1 MKEIEVKQ
9 LVDQNMRLCHLIG
22 VMYANIIKPDD
33 KWKKWIGKAIES
45 VVYKN
50 GPLAEFPE

>member
-1 MKEIEVKQ
+1 MKEVEVKE
-9 LVDQNMRLCHLIG
+9 LVDQNMRLCHLVG

-33 KWKKWIGKAIES
+33 RWKKWIGKAIES

-50 GPLAEFPE
+50 GPLPEMPE